1 LRQKKLLTSSEKL
14 KLKQRKSV
22 WKLKLL
28 RQRLKDSVK
37 KKQRNCWNKSAS
49 AKKRKD
55 VLLKNLNVSVKR
67 LRLLLKL
74 SVSAKKLRLL
84 LKLSV
89 SAKKLRLLLKLSVSA
104 KKPRLLLKKNAS
116 LLQRNKKNSE
126 LLRKTLLM
134 SSQKLKQQKPL
145 L

>member
-1 LRQKKLLTSSEKL
+1 MRQKKLLSSSEKL
-14 KLKQRKSV
+14 KQKQRKSV

-37 KKQRNCWNKSAS
+37 KKRRNCWNKSAS

-74 SVSAKKLRLL
+74 SVSAKK
-84 LKLSV
+84 
-89 SAKKLRLLLKLSVSA
+89 
-104 KKPRLLLKKNAS
+104 PRLLLKKNAS
-116 LLQRNKKNSE
+116 LLQRHRRNLE
-126 LLRKTLLM
+126 LLRKMLLV
-134 SSQKLKQQKPL
+134 SLQKLKQQRPL

>member
-1 LRQKKLLTSSEKL
+1 MRQKKLLTSSEKL

-84 LKLSV
+84 LKL
-89 SAKKLRLLLKLSVSA
+89 KLSVSA

-116 LLQRNKKNSE
+116 LLQRHRRNSE
-126 LLRKTLLM
+126 LLRKTLLV
-134 SSQKLKQQKPL
+134 SSQKLKQLRPL

>member
-1 LRQKKLLTSSEKL
+1 MRQKKLLTSSEKL

-89 SAKKLRLLLKLSVSA
+89 SAKK
-104 KKPRLLLKKNAS
+104 PRLLLKKNAS